1 MSGNFNNPRP
11 PSAIG
16 GGGAPSFYLNQPF
29 NQPTGY
35 PSMTNQQP
43 DTAGGPSRPF
53 ASVRRHTTAQ
63 KIGRQRYR
71 QKTKSKRNQ
80 VCANCFMSGHSL
92 RHCFKADPDGFLS
105 GCPRCDDFRHDY
117 DQCHEVKQPKDDLL
131 FLVKHRSNK
140 PLIRSQTDIRTVEG
154 FYDKDNNV
162 KWIPWTPDFTKKFMA
177 ERPEYYREH
186 KFKEKWQDEEYT
198 EDPSWQASNEGF
210 NWPVG
215 YLAYSYPNGP
225 VGPDPRKQR
234 EAMAKYVALKQA
246 RQEHFSSSDAPT
258 SSPIHFRG
266 PTPHAGTLYPNN
278 AAAHSHIIAPAAS
291 SSPMVAGGNT
301 INVMDPFFQHDQ
313 APEQALL
320 QHHRE
325 QTETLVN
332 LTKTALA
339 ASTSSDSN
347 NRKHARDEDEKQ
359 ADQRATKKTVSGQ
372 HIDGRDHS
380 PDFFVRAEKVRQSL
394 LSGFKSRVTLVDR
407 FTLTKKEKKML
418 KLEQEKAK
426 QEADP
431 MEVDDQSD
439 VAPPHGFNFG
449 PASQQSS
456 HGFNFGATSQPSH
469 GFNFNVN
476 SEGSAIQDRI
486 NENSPPERSAKSS
499 ASRGARRGNREPKP
513 TAPQPAADPTKP
525 SDTPSRKRKVP
536 DYLASYHKIGYEKP
550 VEEQGRSNSG
560 MTYRDFVVA
569 PEGGHCKQCG
579 CLEHSVK
586 GCKVFYCGKCGEMHR
601 VDACRAPSVCKC
613 KQFPFH
619 KSTEYAHYCQWLDC
633 PHKAEQHDA
642 MSCKHR
648 CVVCGKFDHIGKR
661 CPEKSC
667 PCGVGYHLG
676 FKHGNSAGC
685 MVCGQFACVVHC
697 ETCGLSGHNKN
708 ECHWI
713 LHSPWENRLPAKD
726 FSTLKDVQE
735 LRCPNHQDQI
745 WKYGT
750 ASCSICF
757 EQHRQTTTE
766 QANERA
772 VAYLNKS

>member
-1 MSGNFNNPRP
+1 
-11 PSAIG
+11 
-16 GGGAPSFYLNQPF
+16 
-29 NQPTGY
+29 
-35 PSMTNQQP
+35 
-43 DTAGGPSRPF
+43 
-53 ASVRRHTTAQ
+53 VRRHTTAQ
-63 KIGRQRYR
+63 KIGGQRHR

-80 VCANCFMSGHSL
+80 ICANCFMSGHSL

-117 DQCHEVKQPKDDLL
+117 DQCHEVKQAKDDLL

-140 PLIRSQTDIRTVEG
+140 PLIRSQIDIRTIEG
-154 FYDKDNNV
+154 FYDAENNV
-162 KWIPWTPDFTKKFMA
+162 KWIPWTPEFTKKFMA

-198 EDPSWQASNEGF
+198 VDPSWQASNWGF
-210 NWPVG
+210 NWLAG

-225 VGPDPRKQR
+225 VGPDPQKQR
-234 EAMAKYVALKQA
+234 EAMAKYVELKQA
-246 RQEHFSSSDAPT
+246 RQEHFPSSHAPT
-258 SSPIHFRG
+258 SSTIHSRG
-266 PTPHAGTLYPNN
+266 PNPRAGTLYPDN
-278 AAAHSHIIAPAAS
+278 AAAHSHTIAPVAS
-291 SSPMVAGGNT
+291 SPPMVSREHT
-301 INVMDPFFQHDQ
+301 INVMDPLHQHGQ

-325 QTETLVN
+325 QTETPVS
-332 LTKTALA
+332 LTKTALG
-339 ASTSSDSN
+339 ASISSDPN
-347 NRKHARDEDEKQ
+347 NRKHTRDEDEKQ
-359 ADQRATKKTVSGQ
+359 ADQRATKKTTSGQ
-372 HIDGRDHS
+372 HTDGHGDN
-380 PDFFVRAEKVRQSL
+380 PDFFARAERAKKALRSFQ
-394 LSGFKSRVTLVDR
+394 SRVTTIEKVA
-407 FTLTKKEKKML
+407 LTSKQKKRL

-426 QEADP
+426 QEVDA
-431 MEVDDQSD
+431 MEVDDRDEKMGD
-439 VAPPHGFNFG
+439 VPPSHQFNFG
-449 PASQQSS
+449 VTHP
-456 HGFNFGATSQPSH
+456 PH

-476 SEGSAIQDRI
+476 CEGSAIQGRI
-486 NENSPPERSAKSS
+486 NENPPPKRSADSG
-499 ASRGARRGNREPKP
+499 ASPGARRGDRVPKP

-525 SDTPSRKRKVP
+525 PDAPSRKRKVLN
-536 DYLASYHKIGYEKP
+536 YLVSYQKIGYESP

-579 CLEHSVK
+579 CLEHNVK
-586 GCKVFYCGKCGEMHR
+586 DCKIFYCGKCGDMHR

-619 KSTEYAHYCQWLDC
+619 KSTQYEHYCQWLDC

-676 FKHGNSAGC
+676 VKHGNSAGC
-685 MVCGQFACVVHC
+685 MVCGQFACIVHC
-697 ETCGLSGHNKN
+697 ETCGLSGHKKN
-708 ECHWI
+708 ECPWI
-713 LHSPWENRLPAKD
+713 IHSPWENRLPAKD
-726 FSTLKDVQE
+726 FSTLTGVQE

-745 WKYGT
+745 WTYGA

-757 EQHRQTTTE
+757 EKHRQATTE
-766 QANERA
+766 QAIERA